1 MSATLKF
8 QYENE
13 SVEIAGNAEAAKA
26 LASVK
31 VGDIVQAAS
40 ETNAVIGRV
49 ASISVSGNQAAAS
62 KTYKLGRIQQPLK
75 RRAGKRTTHVG
86 ATIYANEKP
95 YTVHDVGVI
104 SIYTSQP
111 KFQFEGVM
119 IENPSVFA
127 AIEVFSDGDAYIDFY
142 INEPQ

>member
-13 SVEIAGNAEAAKA
+13 IVEIAGNAEAAKA

-40 ETNAVIGRV
+40 QTNAVRGRV
-49 ASISVSGNQAAAS
+49 ASISVSGTKAEAS
-62 KTYKLGRIQQPLK
+62 KTYQLGSTQQPPK
-75 RRAGKRTTHVG
+75 RPDGERTTNVG
-86 ATIYANEKP
+86 ATIYANGKP
-95 YTVHDVGVI
+95 YTVHDAGVI

-111 KFQFEGVM
+111 RFEFEGVM

-127 AIEVFSDGDAYIDFY
+127 AIEVFSNGDTYVDFY

>member
-40 ETNAVIGRV
+40 PTNAVIGRV
-49 ASISVSGNQAAAS
+49 ASISVSGTQAAAS
-62 KTYKLGRIQQPLK
+62 KTYQLGRIQQPLK
-75 RRAGKRTTHVG
+75 ARVSKRDTHVG
-86 ATIYANEKP
+86 ATIYANKKP
-95 YTVHDVGVI
+95 YTVHDAGVI

-111 KFQFEGVM
+111 KFEFEGVM

-127 AIEVFSDGDAYIDFY
+127 AIEVFSNSDTYIDFY